1 VNTFIVLGGILMEDY
16 DFLFLLKAIKKL
28 KEVREKLN
36 EKE

>member
-1 VNTFIVLGGILMEDY
+1 MKDY

>member
-1 VNTFIVLGGILMEDY
+1 MEDY

-28 KEVREKLN
+28 KEVRNKLN

>member
-1 VNTFIVLGGILMEDY
+1 MEDY

-28 KEVREKLN
+28 KEVRVKLN